1 MESPYAAYTAPPEV
15 ASPTPSDPAYPPS
28 PAPRRTFR
36 LTRVLASSVAF
47 LAVIG
52 LTSFAPALMKQLAPD
67 APHRPNPSA
76 VGAPGEAK
84 DLGDGTQLAPYEV
97 VDGVKVFKLR
107 AAPLSW
113 ETAPGKV
120 KEAFAFNGLVP
131 GPVIRVNEG
140 DAVRI
145 VVQNDMPEGTSV
157 HWHGM
162 DLPNDQD
169 GVPGLTQPMI
179 DPGESRTYEWKAIS
193 PGTHWYHSHMGGDQ
207 EGKGLY
213 GSLEVVPKTGGIQA
227 DRDYRLMIGDGPLGL
242 VFNGKS
248 FPATERLSARVG
260 EKVHI
265 RLIGTGPEMI
275 HPIHLHSGHFTVVA
289 QDGRPLAVPQEM
301 DTLNVGVG
309 QTYDIVWTPTRTGK
323 WMIHC
328 HIFSHS
334 ETHEGMAGLVSI
346 FQVDPAVVSVPDL
359 PLGG

>member
-1 MESPYAAYTAPPEV
+1 MESP
-15 ASPTPSDPAYPPS
+15 DPAYPP
-28 PAPRRTFR
+28 PAGPRRTFR
-36 LTRVLASSVAF
+36 LSRVLASSTAF
-47 LAVIG
+47 FAVIG
-52 LTSFAPALMKQLAPD
+52 LTSFVPALMKQLAPD
-67 APHRPNPSA
+67 SPQRPNPSA

-84 DLGDGTQLAPYEV
+84 DLGDGTRLAPYEV
-97 VDGVKVFKLR
+97 VDGVKVFKLH
-107 AAPLSW
+107 AAPVSW

-120 KEAFAFNGLVP
+120 RQAYAFNGIVP

-140 DAVRI
+140 DPVRI
-145 VVQNDMPEGTSV
+145 VVENDLPEPTAV

-162 DLPNDQD
+162 DLPNSQD
-169 GVPGLTQPMI
+169 GVPGLTQPEI
-179 DPGESRTYEWKAIS
+179 EPGESYTYEWKAIS
-193 PGTHWYHSHMGGDQ
+193 PGTHWYHSHMHGEQ

-213 GSLEVVPKTGGIQA
+213 GSLEVVPRTGDIRA
-227 DRDYRLMIGDGPLGL
+227 DRDYRIMIGDGALGF

-248 FPATERLSARVG
+248 FPATEGLSARVG
-260 EKVHI
+260 EKVRI

-289 QDGRPLAVPQEM
+289 QDGRPLPVPQEM

-309 QTYDIVWTPTRTGK
+309 QTYDIVWTPTTTGK

-334 ETHEGMAGLVSI
+334 ETHEGMAGLVSV

-359 PLGG
+359 PLIN

>member
-1 MESPYAAYTAPPEV
+1 MESP
-15 ASPTPSDPAYPPS
+15 DPAYPP
-28 PAPRRTFR
+28 PAGRLRTFR
-36 LTRVLASSVAF
+36 LSRVLVPSAVF

-52 LTSFAPALMKQLAPD
+52 LTSFAPALMQQLAPD
-67 APHRPNPSA
+67 GPHRPNPSA

-97 VDGVKVFKLR
+97 VDGVKVFKLH
-107 AAPLSW
+107 AAPVSW

-120 KEAFAFNGLVP
+120 REAYAFNGIVP

-140 DAVRI
+140 DPVRI
-145 VVQNDMPEGTSV
+145 VVENDLPEPTSV

-162 DLPNDQD
+162 DLPNSQD
-169 GVPGLTQPMI
+169 GVPGLTQPEI
-179 DPGESRTYEWKAIS
+179 EPGESYTYEWKAIS
-193 PGTHWYHSHMGGDQ
+193 PGTHWYHSHMHGEQ

-213 GSLEVVPKTGGIQA
+213 GSLEVVPKTGDIQA
-227 DRDYRLMIGDGPLGL
+227 DRDYRIMIGDGALGF

-260 EKVHI
+260 EKVRI

-289 QDGRPLAVPQEM
+289 QDGRPLPVPQEM

-309 QTYDIVWTPTRTGK
+309 QTYDIVWTPTKTGK

-359 PLGG
+359 PLIN